1 MYSCNYL
8 SVVNCRIIPQAL
20 CTRYG
25 LAIGYFCSP
34 LVLLLMAVFYPI
46 AFPIAVLLDK
56 VLGKEHSTY
65 FRRAG
70 E

>member
-1 MYSCNYL
+1 MITVQFLFNI
-8 SVVNCRIIPQAL
+8 RIIPQAL

-25 LAIGYFCSP
+25 LAIGYYCSP
-34 LVLLLMAVFYPI
+34 FVLLLMAVFYPI
-46 AFPIAVLLDK
+46 AFPIAMLLDK
-56 VLGKEHSTY
+56 VLGKEHGTF